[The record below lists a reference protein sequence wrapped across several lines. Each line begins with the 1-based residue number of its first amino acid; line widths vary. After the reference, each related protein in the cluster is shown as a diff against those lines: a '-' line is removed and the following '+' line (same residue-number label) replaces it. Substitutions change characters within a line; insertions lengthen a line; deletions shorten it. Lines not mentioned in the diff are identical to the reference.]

1 MRAVLFFIIGLAVI
15 TTAAAASD
23 WEEQSVTLKWGESVS
38 ISGYNITA
46 VDFSPGTVEEPTNKT
61 KCIDEPDAFKRKAWG
76 CDDYVILKVFKNGNH
91 VLDVALAERNHT
103 FADGSEFFNETVYED
118 GDSSLRIIALDVVTG
133 RYIPSPYAELKI
145 MVKCN
150 DEFDMAGNFTIVK
163 TVSAEANVNPS
174 SQFIPVSLAVKNIG
188 PYNFQ
193 YVWVNDSVQ
202 EDLISKPQE
211 LGWGIPLKK
220 GETWE
225 KDYLIEPLKP
235 VAGKEYTL
243 PPAVLYVV
251 FNNRT
256 YNLST
261 GNLNFILRSSEII
274 VTKTADK
281 AKVSVPG
288 NVTVNISVKNNGSR
302 AAQVKV
308 RDSLAPNTQIIGGEL
323 DFSTILQPGESYSNS
338 YILKLDNISDN
349 ISLPYASFEFK
360 EYWSAYDPETK
371 FLASTGSGISNPVE
385 IESATAAVQGR
396 NTSTVRLPAEESSAG
411 SSSAESSNSSSA
423 NSSSANSSSA
433 GSSNSSAVNLPAEG
447 ISSDSQNII
456 RSLWIGISQFP
467 FAVLALLAGGLL
479 AVLMLRIWRPRTEE
493 HKDKP

>member
-1 MRAVLFFIIGLAVI
+1 
-15 TTAAAASD
+15 
-23 WEEQSVTLKWGESVS
+23 
-38 ISGYNITA
+38 
-46 VDFSPGTVEEPTNKT
+46 
-61 KCIDEPDAFKRKAWG
+61 
-76 CDDYVILKVFKNGNH
+76 
-91 VLDVALAERNHT
+91 
-103 FADGSEFFNETVYED
+103 
-118 GDSSLRIIALDVVTG
+118 
-133 RYIPSPYAELKI
+133 
-145 MVKCN
+145 
-150 DEFDMAGNFTIVK
+150 MAGNFTIVK
-163 TVSAEANVNPS
+163 AVPAEANVNPS
-174 SQFIPVSLAVKNIG
+174 SQFIPVSIAVKNIG
-188 PYNFQ
+188 PYDFQ
-193 YVWVNDSVQ
+193 YIWVNDSVP
-202 EDLISKPQE
+202 EGLISKPQE
-211 LGWGIPLKK
+211 LGWGISLKK
-220 GETWE
+220 EETWE

-360 EYWSAYDPETK
+360 EYWSTYDTETK
-371 FLASTGSGISNPVE
+371 LQANTGSGISNPVE
-385 IESATAAVQGR
+385 ITFVTATGQVR
-396 NTSTVRLPAEESSAG
+396 NTSTVRLPDEESSAV
-411 SSSAESSNSSSA
+411 SSSAESSNSS
-423 NSSSANSSSA
+423 
-433 GSSNSSAVNLPAEG
+433 AVNLSAEG
-447 ISSDSQNII
+447 ISSAAKGISSDTQNII
-456 RSLWIGISQFP
+456 RSLWIGISQLP

-479 AVLMLRIWRPRTEE
+479 AVLMLRIWRPRTDK

>member
-23 WEEQSVTLKWGESVS
+23 WEEHSVTLKWGESVS
-38 ISGYNITA
+38 VSGYNITA

-76 CDDYVILKVFKNGNH
+76 CDDYVILKVFKNGNY
-91 VLDVALAERNHT
+91 VLDAALAERNHT
-103 FADGSEFFNETVYED
+103 FVDGAEFFNETVYED

-145 MVKCN
+145 MVKGN

-163 TVSAEANVNPS
+163 TVPAEAHVNPS

-188 PYNFQ
+188 PYDFQ
-193 YVWVNDSVQ
+193 YIWVNDSVQ
-202 EDLISKPQE
+202 EGLISKPQE

-261 GNLNFILRSSEII
+261 GNSIFTLHSSEII

-281 AKVSVPG
+281 TEVRGPG

-308 RDSLAPNTQIIGGEL
+308 RDSLAPDTQIMGGEL
-323 DFSTILQPGESYSNS
+323 DFSTILQPGESHNNS

-360 EYWSAYDPETK
+360 EYWSTYDTETK
-371 FLASTGSGISNPVE
+371 FQANTGSGISNPVE
-385 IESATAAVQGR
+385 IEFATAGAQVQ
-396 NTSTVRLPAEESSAG
+396 NTSTVRLPDEESSAV
-411 SSSAESSNSSSA
+411 
-423 NSSSANSSSA
+423 SSSA
-433 GSSNSSAVNLPAEG
+433 GSSNSSAVNLSAGSSSAESSNNLSAEG
-447 ISSDSQNII
+447 VSSDSQNII

-479 AVLMLRIWRPRTEE
+479 AVLMLRIWRPGTKQHR
-493 HKDKP
+493 DKP

>member
-61 KCIDEPDAFKRKAWG
+61 KCDVEYDAFKRKAWG

-91 VLDVALAERNHT
+91 VLDAALAERNYT
-103 FADGSEFFNETVYED
+103 FVDNLEFFNETAYDDE
-118 GDSSLRIIALDVVTG
+118 DSSLRIIALDVVTG

-145 MVKCN
+145 MVKSN
-150 DEFDMAGNFTIVK
+150 ELDLAGNFTVVK
-163 TVSAEANVNPS
+163 TVPAEANVNPS
-174 SQFIPVSLAVKNIG
+174 SPFIPISLAVKNIG
-188 PYNFQ
+188 PYDFQ
-193 YVWVNDSVQ
+193 YIWVNDSVP
-202 EDLISKPQE
+202 EDFISKPQE
-211 LGWGIPLKK
+211 LGWGTPLKK
-220 GETWE
+220 GEAWE

-235 VAGKEYTL
+235 VAGKTYTL
-243 PPAVLYVV
+243 PPTVLYVV
-251 FNNRT
+251 FNNKT

-261 GNLNFILRSSEII
+261 GNLSFILRSSEII

-281 AKVSVPG
+281 TEVREPG

-302 AAQVKV
+302 AALVKV
-308 RDSLAPNTQIIGGEL
+308 RDSLAPDTQLLSGEL
-323 DFSTILQPGESYSNS
+323 DFSTILQPDESYNNS
-338 YILKLDNISDN
+338 YLLKLNNISGN
-349 ISLPYASFEFK
+349 ISLPHASFEFK
-360 EYWSAYDPETK
+360 EYWSAYDTETK
-371 FLASTGSGISNPVE
+371 LQANTGSGISNPVE
-385 IESATAAVQGR
+385 IKSAIAAVQNR
-396 NTSTVRLPAEESSAG
+396 NISTVRQPGEGSSAG
-411 SSSAESSNSSSA
+411 SSSAKSSNSSTVDSPA
-423 NSSSANSSSA
+423 S
-433 GSSNSSAVNLPAEG
+433 PAEG

-456 RSLWIGISQFP
+456 RSLWIGISQLP

-479 AVLMLRIWRPRTEE
+479 AVLMLRIWSPGTKQ